1 MKVGTIL
8 VISFIFI
15 GLVGSLFGTYYFYT
29 QSSGILEKSVAAHL
43 ETAVISRAHHIDTF
57 LQDQKDKIEMIASS
71 PIFKKLLE

>member
-15 GLVGSLFGTYYFYT
+15 GLVGSLFGMYYFYT
-29 QSSGILEKSVAAHL
+29 QSSGILESVAAHL